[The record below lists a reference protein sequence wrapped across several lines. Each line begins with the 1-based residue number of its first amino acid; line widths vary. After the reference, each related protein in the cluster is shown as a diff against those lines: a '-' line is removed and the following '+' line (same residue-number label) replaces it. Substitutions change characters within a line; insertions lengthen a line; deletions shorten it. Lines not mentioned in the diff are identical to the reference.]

1 MGKLILFVVDDSTED
16 GKQRVCDSLIMCILT
31 SLNHGLRNGGG
42 IGDLLR
48 KPDSK
53 VSTSG
58 VQSEQSKSFCTTTL
72 GVSS

>member
-1 MGKLILFVVDDSTED
+1 MIKDELISVLLGEITED

-53 VSTSG
+53 VK
-58 VQSEQSKSFCTTTL
+58 VQNF
-72 GVSS
+72 

>member
-1 MGKLILFVVDDSTED
+1 MDKLILFVVDDSTED

-53 VSTSG
+53 VSTQD
-58 VQSEQSKSFCTTTL
+58 VQYEHFSLFVQLTL
-72 GVSS
+72 

>member
-1 MGKLILFVVDDSTED
+1 MDKLIHFVVDDSRED

-58 VQSEQSKSFCTTTL
+58 VQCINVQVFL
-72 GVSS
+72 YN

>member
-1 MGKLILFVVDDSTED
+1 MDKLILFVEDDSRED

-53 VSTSG
+53 VRTSG
-58 VQSEQSKSFCTTTL
+58 VQCINVQVFL
-72 GVSS
+72 YN